1 MRHKSKQ
8 WITVILFAAFISS
21 ALPAYASDSNAYKL
35 SEYLEP
41 AETVTELA
49 DTFEIASA
57 PKADDPIDS
66 NLIANAETIV
76 GNSSL
81 ELFDSDT
88 STRLSELELYAGN
101 YKYIEVLINGDY
113 ANSGDYS
120 CISSDENIVQV
131 DDTYS
136 YFQIQG
142 ISAGN
147 ASITVVTNDGAECTL
162 NVSVKA
168 AELSFVEEYH
178 DDILRSLIIGT
189 DYDSY
194 INVEIYRLGESEY
207 TDKYTCTSSD
217 ESVAKVYVDSNWYWT
232 IEGISAGTATITAT
246 NQYGEIGTLNV
257 TVKESGS
264 SGYLYKDAQGNVLE
278 YVIYDNEI
286 SITGYKTAKGALT
299 IPSQI
304 EGVNVTGV
312 GSSAFS
318 GCTTL
323 SKLTINSGINHI
335 GSCAFQGCSGLK
347 SVELPDSIEDI
358 ESWAF
363 CSCSGLSYFR
373 IPPKI
378 TRIEYNTFS
387 GCSLS
392 SVTIPNGV
400 TFIGDSAFS
409 WCKLTSIILPDTL
422 EEIESYAF
430 QGNPIKTIKIPR
442 KVTSLDTYAI
452 DSIDTLESIQ
462 VDANNEYYSSK
473 NGILFN
479 KSQTEL
485 IRYPVARSNLYYE
498 IPVGVTDIH
507 SNAFREANNLMSVT
521 IPESVTF
528 IGSNAFN
535 SYSLNYLYVLNKTAP
550 VATADAITKTNYYN
564 NQKIVI
570 AVPSGASGYNEAP
583 WSNFTVKKQGTV
595 RPTSAAFSG
604 TEFTVPTYS
613 DEPYLKIAVSPSNAV
628 CKEVIYKIGNKEVY
642 SFSAGTF
649 NTGDPGNYTLT
660 AITKDGHAIAKV
672 KLIVKQNT
680 KYFSDMWDTK
690 HPFYKPIY
698 WAAQHGITNGYSD
711 GTFGVNRN
719 CTRGECVM
727 FLWKMMGKPAVKAVS
742 KSPFKDV
749 PQSHAFYKA
758 ILWASQNGITKGYS
772 DGTFGINRN
781 CTRGEIMM
789 FIWRAKDKPA
799 PKTVS
804 KSPFK
809 DVSSTNAFY
818 KAILWGSQ
826 KGVTKGYS
834 DGTFGINRNCTRG
847 EIVTFLY
854 RVNAL

>member
-1 MRHKSKQ
+1 MRHKSKR
-8 WITVILFAAFISS
+8 WITSILCATLITS
-21 ALPAYASDSNAYKL
+21 ALPVYASDSNT
-35 SEYLEP
+35 SELPEYSEP
-41 AETVTELA
+41 T
-49 DTFEIASA
+49 
-57 PKADDPIDS
+57 
-66 NLIANAETIV
+66 ETIV

-81 ELFDSDT
+81 ELIDSDT
-88 STRLSELELYAGN
+88 STSLSELELYTRD
-101 YKYIEVLINGDY
+101 YKYIDVLINGDY
-113 ANSGDYS
+113 ANNSDYS
-120 CISSDENIVQV
+120 CVSSDENIVQV
-131 DDTYS
+131 DNYPS
-136 YFQIQG
+136 YFKVQG
-142 ISAGN
+142 ISAGI
-147 ASITVVTNDGAECTL
+147 ASITVVTNDGAERTL
-162 NVSVKA
+162 NVTVKA
-168 AELSFVEEYH
+168 AALGFVEEYD
-178 DDILRSLIIGT
+178 DDILTSLIVGT
-189 DYDSY
+189 DYNSS
-194 INVEIYRLGESEY
+194 INVDIQRLGSSGYADEY
-207 TDKYTCTSSD
+207 SCTSSD
-217 ESVAKVYVDSNWYWT
+217 ESVAKVYVYDNWYWT

-246 NQYGEIGTLNV
+246 NQYGESGTLNV

-278 YVIYDNEI
+278 YTINDNEI
-286 SITGYKTAKGALT
+286 SITGYTTAKGALT

-304 EGVNVTGV
+304 DGLNVTTIE
-312 GSSAFS
+312 SFAFS
-318 GCTTL
+318 GCTSIT
-323 SKLTINSGINHI
+323 KVTIKNGIKHI
-335 GSCAFQGCSGLK
+335 GYCAFQNCSGLK

-358 ESWAF
+358 GSNAF
-363 CSCSGLSYFR
+363 SSCGGLSSFR
-373 IPPKI
+373 IPPKV
-378 TRIEYNTFS
+378 TRIEDYTFYY
-387 GCSLS
+387 CSNLS

-400 TFIGDSAFS
+400 TYIGDDSFA
-409 WCKLTSIILPDTL
+409 WCNLASINLPNSL
-422 EEIESYAF
+422 EEIGIDAF
-430 QGNPIKTIKIPR
+430 DGNPIKTITIPANV
-442 KVTSLDTYAI
+442 KSLDTYSMS
-452 DSIDTLESIQ
+452 SIYSLESIQ
-462 VDANNEYYSSK
+462 VDANNKYYSSK
-473 NGILFN
+473 DGVLFN
-479 KSQTEL
+479 KSQTEIL
-485 IRYPVARSNLYYE
+485 SYPVARSNLYYE
-498 IPVGVTDIH
+498 IPAGVTDIGH
-507 SNAFREANNLMSVT
+507 DTFRDANNLMSVT
-521 IPESVTF
+521 IPESVSF
-528 IGSNAFN
+528 IGSNAF
-535 SYSLNYLYVLNKTAP
+535 YSEALNYLYVLRKTAP
-550 VATADAITKTNYYN
+550 IATADAITKTNNYN
-564 NQKIVI
+564 NQKIII
-570 AVPSGASGYNEAP
+570 AVPSGASGYDEAP
-583 WSNFTVKKQGTV
+583 WSKHTVKKQGTV

-649 NTGDPGNYTLT
+649 NTGASGNYTLT

-680 KYFSDMWDTK
+680 KYFSDMWDIK

-749 PQSHAFYKA
+749 PQNHAFYKA

>member
-41 AETVTELA
+41 AETITEIA
-49 DTFEIASA
+49 DTFEIAST
-57 PKADDPIDS
+57 PNADEPIDS
-66 NLIANAETIV
+66 DLTTNAETIV

-81 ELFDSDT
+81 ELIDSDT
-88 STRLSELELYAGN
+88 STSLSELELYTRD
-101 YKYIEVLINGDY
+101 YKYIDVLINGDY
-113 ANSGDYS
+113 ANNSDYS
-120 CISSDENIVQV
+120 CVSSDENIVQV
-131 DDTYS
+131 DNYPS
-136 YFQIQG
+136 YFKVQG
-142 ISAGN
+142 ISAGI
-147 ASITVVTNDGAECTL
+147 ASITVVTNDGAERTL
-162 NVSVKA
+162 NVTVKA
-168 AELSFVEEYH
+168 SALGFVEEYD
-178 DDILRSLIIGT
+178 DDILTSLIVGT
-189 DYDSY
+189 DYNSS
-194 INVEIYRLGESEY
+194 INVDIQRLGSSGYADEY
-207 TDKYTCTSSD
+207 SCTSSD
-217 ESVAKVYVDSNWYWT
+217 ESVAKVYKNDYCWT
-232 IEGISAGTATITAT
+232 IEGISVGTATITAT
-246 NQYGEIGTLNV
+246 NQYGESGTLNV

-278 YVIYDNEI
+278 YTINDNEI
-286 SITGYKTAKGALT
+286 SITGYTTAKGALT

-304 EGVNVTGV
+304 DGLNVTTIE
-312 GSSAFS
+312 SFAFS
-318 GCTTL
+318 GCTSIT
-323 SKLTINSGINHI
+323 KVTIKNGIKHI
-335 GSCAFQGCSGLK
+335 GYCAFQNCSGLK

-358 ESWAF
+358 GSNAF
-363 CSCSGLSYFR
+363 SSCGGLSSFR
-373 IPPKI
+373 IPPKV
-378 TRIEYNTFS
+378 TRIEDYTFYY
-387 GCSLS
+387 CSNLS

-400 TFIGDSAFS
+400 TYIGDDSFA
-409 WCKLTSIILPDTL
+409 WCNLASINLPNSL
-422 EEIESYAF
+422 EEIGIDAF
-430 QGNPIKTIKIPR
+430 SGNPIKTIKIPANV
-442 KVTSLDTYAI
+442 KSLDVYAI
-452 DSIDTLESIQ
+452 SNIDTLESIQ
-462 VDANNEYYSSK
+462 VDASNKYYSSK

-479 KSQTEL
+479 KSQTEI
-485 IRYPVARSNLYYE
+485 IRYPVARANLYYE
-498 IPVGVTDIH
+498 IPAGVTDI
-507 SNAFREANNLMSVT
+507 SPDAFSHANNLMSVT

-535 SYSLNYLYVLNKTAP
+535 SEALNYLYVLGNKAP
-550 VATADAITKTNYYN
+550 IATADAIANDYYRK
-564 NQKIVI
+564 QKIII
-570 AVPSGASGYNEAP
+570 AVPIGASGYNEAP
-583 WSNFTVKKQGTV
+583 WSKCIVKKQGTV
-595 RPTSAAFSG
+595 RPASAAFSG

-613 DEPYLKIAVSPSNAV
+613 DEPYLKVAVSPSNAV
-628 CKEVIYKIGNKEVY
+628 CKEVIYKIGNEEVY

-660 AITKDGHAIAKV
+660 AITKDGHATAKV

-680 KYFSDMWDTK
+680 KYFSDMWDIK

-749 PQSHAFYKA
+749 PQNHAFYKA